1 MRAYDC
7 NPNTRWWRHGD
18 QKFKVIV
25 YKFQTD
31 LGYMRSYIKIKM
43 ISTVNMRDARYD
55 ACNPSTQEAGSED

>member
-1 MRAYDC
+1 MTVILIPR
-7 NPNTRWWRHGD
+7 RWRHGD

-43 ISTVNMRDARYD
+43 ITTAMPDMTRAIPALRKLG
-55 ACNPSTQEAGSED
+55 QKIREL